1 MMDHLPIG
9 DMPSPKTGFFADT
22 RKFEPEDFF
31 SLPSKYGFHNLES
44 LVEKGVG
51 DMRPEDAETFLQE
64 WLWFS
69 FLAQV
74 THQTVDSNE
83 FKNSEQG
90 LYTRNLN
97 AKLQHWIAEDSH
109 YKSERECPYPRLR
122 EIQATMAIGYA
133 RRFVVKHL
141 SFEPNDTDTYPRVRD
156 ETELANKR
164 SLDNLEKIQP
174 SLPLSIAILGQ
185 TLMRISMY
193 LRRQDELVELVD
205 ESWRRQVHGN
215 NIWGYSKYTRDQMK
229 LNGWCPSE
237 IRRIE
242 STLAGPCE
250 VLYASSFKPS
260 DPENHDNCD
269 IWTCKKPRQPIFGA
283 LHMHNCHQ
291 SCSVLSIQNQDNEVS
306 RIIKLGLTPLITYDG
321 RQIHLLSVDL
331 KHQDHLKFGCLSHSW
346 GDSLVDL
353 GRDARDGNN
362 RTIFR
367 CQLERMQQD
376 FNKIIKKDTGDVP
389 FWVDVL
395 CLPRQEQVKA
405 RAIDQLRDIYQN
417 ASATIVWDRYMIE
430 HNGIRNNIHNN
441 MRLRL
446 GDWSRRL
453 WTLLETVLCRD
464 IYIAFRDRYL
474 SLRDINDARRR
485 AKAITHEYHHVWE
498 AGYPFTKAIWRL
510 TDLHRQDMSDD
521 KSRVPR
527 QDVSDDKSRNSQQ
540 DVSDDKSRV
549 LQTWAAVQFHLV
561 ERPQD
566 EAVILAGLLNLNA
579 SSIGQIGGA
588 GGENAIAARR
598 MVKLLEEIDS
608 ESKLGIPAGIIF
620 LPPPMLQM
628 ENVPETRG
636 YAWAPRTWL
645 SKQAHPYPFYESVHQ
660 AALQCKHGLL
670 VRFPG
675 VLLHC
680 TGSCPAKKKFWV
692 PLGQSMHEWLKI
704 DVQTDKEWVQ
714 FWQEQVMHGEDKKH
728 ATIILSCP
736 RLRDK
741 WDIGILVTKKGELRN
756 KQVRWVQH
764 VCRVRVRLET
774 NPNTIQEQVEIF
786 RQRKRDAVF
795 GTRIEEREWCIGGE
809 S

>member
-1 MMDHLPIG
+1 MKSGP
-9 DMPSPKTGFFADT
+9 AQ
-22 RKFEPEDFF
+22 E
-31 SLPSKYGFHNLES
+31 
-44 LVEKGVG
+44 
-51 DMRPEDAETFLQE
+51 FLQE

-74 THQTVDSNE
+74 THQTIDSTDFIDSNMA
-83 FKNSEQG
+83 

-97 AKLQHWIAEDSH
+97 SKLQHWIDEDGR

-156 ETELANKR
+156 ETELADKR
-164 SLDNLEKIQP
+164 GVDVLGNIQD

-185 TLMRISMY
+185 ILMRTSMF
-193 LRRQDELVELVD
+193 LKRRDQQVD
-205 ESWRRQVHGN
+205 EAWQRQVHGN
-215 NIWGYSKYTRDQMK
+215 NIWGYSKCTRDKMNT
-229 LNGWCPSE
+229 NGWCPSE

-250 VLYASSFKPS
+250 VLYASSFELLDSKGHQ
-260 DPENHDNCD
+260 DCD
-269 IWTCKKPRQPIFGA
+269 IWTCRKPRQRMLGA
-283 LHMHNCHQ
+283 LHMHNCDQ
-291 SCSVLSIQNQDNEVS
+291 SCPVLSIQNQDNEVNRLIES
-306 RIIKLGLTPLITYDG
+306 GQTPLITYDG
-321 RQIHLLSVDL
+321 RQIQLLGVDL
-331 KHQDHLKFGCLSHSW
+331 KSPDQPQFGCLSHSW
-346 GDSLVDL
+346 GDALVDL

-362 RTIFR
+362 RTILR
-367 CQLERMQQD
+367 CQLERIQKD
-376 FNKIIKKDTGDVP
+376 FNRIIKKDTDTP
-389 FWVDVL
+389 FWIDVL

-405 RAIDQLRDIYQN
+405 KAIDQLRDIYQN
-417 ASATIVWDRYMIE
+417 ASATVVWDRYLIE
-430 HNGIRNNIHNN
+430 HNGVRSNIHNN

-474 SLRDINDARRR
+474 SLRDINDARQR
-485 AKAITHEYHHVWE
+485 ARDLTHEYHHVWE

-510 TDLHRQDMSDD
+510 KKFHLQDISDG
-521 KSRVPR
+521 KTRVL
-527 QDVSDDKSRNSQQ
+527 QQ
-540 DVSDDKSRV
+540 DISDGKSLVLQQDISDGKSRV

-561 ERPQD
+561 EWPQD

-579 SSIGQIGGA
+579 SLIGKIGGT
-588 GGENAIAARR
+588 GDENVIAARR

-608 ESKLGIPAGIIF
+608 HSELGIPAGIIF

-628 ENVPETRG
+628 EDVPETRG

-645 SKQAHPYPFYESVHQ
+645 SKQVHPYPLYESVHQ

-675 VLLHC
+675 LLLHC
-680 TGSCPAKKKFWV
+680 TGDYPTKKKFWV
-692 PLGQSMHEWLKI
+692 PLSQSMHEWLKI
-704 DVQTDKEWVQ
+704 DTQTDKEGIQ
-714 FWQEQVMHGEDKKH
+714 FWQEQVMRGPDKKH

-736 RLRDK
+736 TFRDK
-741 WDIGILVTKKGELRN
+741 WDIGILVRKKGELRN
-756 KQVRWVQH
+756 NQVRWVEH

-774 NPNTIQEQVEIF
+774 NPNTIQERVKIF
-786 RQRKRDAVF
+786 RQGKGEAVF
-795 GTRIEEREWCIGGE
+795 GTRIEEREWCIDGE